1 MTSQPTSKSRVSE
14 RLLEEE
20 LIAKLA
26 ELKYEQRS
34 DIRGLEALE
43 ANFRQRFEA
52 LNRVRL
58 TDAEFRRL
66 LAEIVTSDVFAAA
79 QTLRNRNAYQR
90 YDVTTLNYTLVN
102 IDD

>member
-1 MTSQPTSKSRVSE
+1 MRVSE

-26 ELKYEQRS
+26 ELKYEQRP

-43 ANFRQRFEA
+43 ANFREKFEA

-58 TDAEFRRL
+58 TDGEFRRL
-66 LAEIVTSDVFAAA
+66 LAETVTADVFEAAR
-79 QTLRNRNAYQR
+79 TLRNRNAFTR
-90 YDVTTLNYTLVN
+90 
-102 IDD
+102 DDGTPL